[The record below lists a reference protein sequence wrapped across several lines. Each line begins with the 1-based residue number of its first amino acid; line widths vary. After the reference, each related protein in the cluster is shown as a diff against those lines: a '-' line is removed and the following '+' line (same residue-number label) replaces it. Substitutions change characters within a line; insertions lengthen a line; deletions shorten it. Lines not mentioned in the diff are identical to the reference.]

1 MWSFSLFSGDDD
13 ERERH
18 SLDLHRQFRALR
30 WVLAIFV
37 LLLFA
42 PRILNLY
49 VDALWFDSLKF
60 PSVFWFEWRAKILL
74 FVVFFALTFGILKG
88 AFDALERTFG
98 KFALGGALP
107 RFDGT
112 QLSLAPDTFMRPLGW
127 GVSLAWAALTSATMS
142 ARWELWALFWNQVS
156 TPERDPIFGKPI
168 GFYLFSWPVW
178 EIISGWLFGLAV
190 LIFLAAALWALMTYV
205 SKLPRAAQE
214 KARRAA
220 FIATAFSLAGVLLTW
235 ASRLYLARF
244 SLLWRG
250 DEIYTGIGYVQ
261 ANITLPAHAI
271 LIGVL
276 GVCAALAIWNALRAR
291 SLKIF
296 VACFAVPFAI
306 SMVSGLV
313 ANYVSNFVVKPNQ
326 LALETPF
333 IEHNINATRESF
345 ALDRVAARDFP
356 VEGDSQAI
364 QAGARTPGKPG
375 EKGGGS
381 TLDNVRLWDWR
392 ALQATLT
399 QTQALRTYYEFPDVD
414 VDRYIVNGRP
424 RQVMISARE
433 LNTGRL
439 PETSRNWINE
449 KLIYTHGYGV
459 VINTASEFT
468 PEGRP
473 RFLVSDMPLQFSA
486 PEIKVT
492 RPEIYF
498 GQLTQSH
505 VYVKTGQKEFNFPR
519 GGKDALTTYEGNG
532 GIALGGFFRRTALAW
547 ALGDLS
553 KIPFS
558 KAITPDSR
566 VLLYRQINERA
577 GRIAP
582 FLKLDEDPYIVVGKD
597 GKLKWM
603 LDAYTTSLYR
613 PYSTHYLVGKNWANY
628 ARNSVKIVVDAYDGT
643 VDFYV
648 FEPNDP
654 IIQTW
659 RKIYPT
665 LFKDASQ
672 MPADLREHVRYPET
686 LFRAQS
692 EVYGLYH
699 TTDPNAFFSRN
710 DQWSVARLVDNDNS
724 ATPLAAIGA
733 NSPTPGIPGAMPG
746 QNNAQLAS
754 QAYAQG
760 RSYDGSIEPY
770 FLLTQLPLSGANE
783 EFLLSVPFTL
793 TGKTSNLSG
802 WLAARSDG
810 KNYGQ
815 LALFEIPQTRNI
827 SAPQQILTRIKQDGE
842 LSKQITLWNQNQSS
856 LLWGNLLVLPIG
868 RGLLYVQPIFLQ
880 SNSSPVPE
888 LRIVVLATQDKIF
901 YAPTYREALEK
912 LLGESAPEP
921 AEPSTPAT
929 TGSTPLTPSASRQQL
944 IERAARDLADYQTF
958 TSQGK
963 YAQAGAKLES
973 LRRNLEALKTAR

>member
-1 MWSFSLFSGDDD
+1 MWFFSLFSGDDD
-13 ERERH
+13 IRDRD

-30 WVLAIFV
+30 W
-37 LLLFA
+37 LLVVFLFLIFA
-42 PRILNLY
+42 PRALNAY
-49 VDALWFDSLKF
+49 VDALWFESLKF
-60 PSVFWFEWRAKILL
+60 TPVFWYEWRAKLLL
-74 FVVFFALTFGILKG
+74 FVVFFGLTFGILKS
-88 AFDALERTFG
+88 AFNLLERVFG
-98 KFALGGALP
+98 QYALSGSLP
-107 RFDGT
+107 RFDGNPLP
-112 QLSLAPDTFMRPLGW
+112 LSPNTFMRPLGW
-127 GVSLAWAALTSATMS
+127 GISVAWALLLSSIMCS
-142 ARWELWALFWNQVS
+142 RWELWALFLNQVP
-156 TPERDPIFGKPI
+156 TAERDPIFHKPI
-168 GFYLFSWPVW
+168 SFYLFSWPVW
-178 EIISGWLFGLAV
+178 EMISGWAFGLAIW
-190 LIFLAAALWALMTYV
+190 IFLASALWALMTYI
-205 SKLPRAAQE
+205 SKLPRNLQE
-214 KARRAA
+214 KARRSAYV
-220 FIATAFSLAGVLLTW
+220 ATAFALAGVLVTW

-261 ANITLPAHAI
+261 SNITLPSQI
-271 LIGVL
+271 LLIAVL
-276 GVCAALAIWNALRAR
+276 GLCSILVFWNALRAR
-291 SLKIF
+291 SLKVF
-296 VACFAVPFAI
+296 VACMAI
-306 SMVSGLV
+306 PLSISILSGLV

-333 IEHNINATRESF
+333 IKHNIDATRESF

-356 VEGDSQAI
+356 VEGDSKAI
-364 QAGARTPGKPG
+364 RTGARIPG
-375 EKGGGS
+375 ETGS
-381 TLDNVRLWDWR
+381 NGNGSSLDNVRLWDWR

-414 VDRYIVNGRP
+414 VDRYVVNGRM

-459 VINTASEFT
+459 VMNTASEFT

-473 RFLVSDMPLQFSA
+473 RFIVSDMPLKFSA

-492 RPEIYF
+492 RPELYF
-498 GQLTQSH
+498 GQFTQSH
-505 VYVKTGQKEFNFPR
+505 VYVKTGQPEFNFPR
-519 GGKDALTTYEGNG
+519 GGKDSHSTYEGNG

-558 KAITPDSR
+558 KAITPQTR

-577 GRIAP
+577 SRIAP
-582 FLKLDEDPYIVVGKD
+582 FLKLDDDPYIVVDKAGR
-597 GKLKWM
+597 LKWM

-613 PYSTHYLVGKNWANY
+613 PYSTHYRLGNDWANY
-628 ARNSVKIVVDAYDGT
+628 ARNSVKIVVDAYEGT

-648 FEPNDP
+648 FEPKDP

-665 LFKDASQ
+665 LFKDASELPQ
-672 MPADLREHVRYPET
+672 DLREHVRYPET
-686 LFRAQS
+686 LFRTQS

-699 TTDPNAFFSRN
+699 TTDPSAFFSRN
-710 DQWSVARLVDNDNS
+710 DQWSVARLVNNDAS
-724 ATPLAAIGA
+724 GAAAYPMGA
-733 NSPTPGIPGAMPG
+733 GLPTPGIPGAMSPTSAPMPAP
-746 QNNAQLAS
+746 NYS
-754 QAYAQG
+754 SG
-760 RSYDGSIEPY
+760 RSSDGSMEPY
-770 FLLTQLPLSGANE
+770 FLLTQLPLSNQGE
-783 EFLLSVPFTL
+783 EFLLSIPFTL

-810 KNYGQ
+810 ANYGQ

-827 SAPQQILTRIKQDGE
+827 NAPQQIQTRINQDGE

-856 LLWGNLLVLPIG
+856 VLWGNLLVLPIG

-880 SNSSPVPE
+880 SKTSPVPE

-901 YAPTYREALEK
+901 YAPTYLEALKK
-912 LLGESAPEP
+912 LLGDSALEIDSPG
-921 AEPSTPAT
+921 TAT
-929 TGSTPLTPSASRQQL
+929 KTSGAPTATGANRNQL
-944 IERAARDLADYQTF
+944 IERAARDLGDYQDL

-963 YAQAGAKLES
+963 YGEAGQKLES
-973 LRRNLEALKTAR
+973 LRKNLEALKSAR